1 MARVDYDKIARRY
14 DRRYALH
21 TYPGIR
27 AILRKFGA
35 SIPPACVLELGCGT
49 GEWLAE
55 LASASCEVSGLDP
68 AEEMLRIARTKV
80 CADLRQGF
88 AETVPGPDASF
99 DVVICLNSLHHFSG
113 PAAALREAFR
123 VLRPGGKFLS
133 VGLDPHETGGR
144 WYVYKFFPR
153 TLEIDRERFASKSQ
167 RVAWLQMAGFQNIH
181 VSIADRL
188 ELSASFE
195 EASHDGVL
203 ERTFTSQLTALTAAE
218 YAAGLK
224 RIRHCAPRPGFRLY
238 TDLAL
243 YATSGER
250 PAIRTSRSERA

>member
-27 AILRKFGA
+27 TILRRFGA
-35 SIPPACVLELGCGT
+35 SIRRACVLELGCGT

-55 LASASCEVSGLDP
+55 LASAGCEVSGLDP

-80 CADLRQGF
+80 SADLRQGF
-88 AETVPGPDASF
+88 AETVPWPDASF

-153 TLEIDRERFASKSQ
+153 TSTSTA
-167 RVAWLQMAGFQNIH
+167 
-181 VSIADRL
+181 
-188 ELSASFE
+188 SASLRRVSE
-195 EASHDGVL
+195 SRGSKWLDSK
-203 ERTFTSQLTALTAAE
+203 TFT
-218 YAAGLK
+218 
-224 RIRHCAPRPGFRLY
+224 
-238 TDLAL
+238 
-243 YATSGER
+243 
-250 PAIRTSRSERA
+250 